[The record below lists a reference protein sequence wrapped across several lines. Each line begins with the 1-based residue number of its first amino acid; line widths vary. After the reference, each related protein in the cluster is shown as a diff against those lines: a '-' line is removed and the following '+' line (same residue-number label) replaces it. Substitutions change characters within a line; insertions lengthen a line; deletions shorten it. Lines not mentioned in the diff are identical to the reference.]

1 MRVVLPGPRWGLL
14 LLCGLLA
21 GCASPVPWGTDL
33 SAGMTE
39 AHRTGKPLLVISIVG
54 DLRARC

>member
-1 MRVVLPGPRWGLL
+1 L

-33 SAGMTE
+33 SAGMAE